1 MLFWEFF
8 DDYDMEWNGKNW
20 LSEIWKLLDS
30 LKLFLLREKIV
41 IFIKISVIYVWL
53 YKIKKKIKEN
63 KNKNSFIL

>member
-53 YKIKKKIKEN
+53 YKIKKK
-63 KNKNSFIL
+63 

>member
-53 YKIKKKIKEN
+53 YKIKKKK
-63 KNKNSFIL
+63 